1 MTKLKFGIIFLLQ
14 SGVLIFLL
22 LLLVYSARSW
32 QRSMEWQNE
41 YALFVSGLT
50 VCPLNA
56 KVHYNVAKAADA
68 NHQVTWALAE
78 YKEAIR

>member
-1 MTKLKFGIIFLLQ
+1 M
-14 SGVLIFLL
+14 FLL
-22 LLLVYSARSW
+22 LILVYAVRSW
-32 QRSMEWQNE
+32 SRSIAWQNE
-41 YALFVSGLT
+41 YNLFVSALA

-68 NHQVTWALAE
+68 NHETSFAVSE